1 MGGDSRCE
9 GGRGAKGKKQTREA
23 VNGGRAWFRKTEKEN
38 GEEREESA
46 WSRVFFSFPFS
57 FFFFFFFPGAQRT
70 GLGYRWH
77 SDRGSGPAG
86 LSALSE

>member
-57 FFFFFFFPGAQRT
+57 FFFFFFFF
-70 GLGYRWH
+70 
-77 SDRGSGPAG
+77 RGR
-86 LSALSE
+86 SALASDTAGIPIEAPGRPASQL